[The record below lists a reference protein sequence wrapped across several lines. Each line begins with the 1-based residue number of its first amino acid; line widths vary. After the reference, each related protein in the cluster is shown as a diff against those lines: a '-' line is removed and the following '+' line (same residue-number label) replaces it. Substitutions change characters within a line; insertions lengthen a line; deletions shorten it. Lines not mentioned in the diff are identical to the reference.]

1 MMGRGRTMA
10 ATRWVAP
17 ALAAMCLPALPLVGD
32 AQTPDDALTVER
44 IYGSDYF
51 DGDSIS
57 LRWMPDGR
65 HWTTVEQDMEGRDEL
80 WRVDAQSGS
89 RQKLISA
96 VELVPEAGQD
106 PIAIE
111 GHQLSED
118 GRRVLIFTNSQQVW
132 RQRTK
137 GEYYVFEFDSRRL
150 SPVSAGTGWQMF
162 AKLSPD
168 GHRAAF
174 VRDHDLYLVDLTT
187 GAERQLTFDGSET
200 VVNGTSDWVYE
211 EELRLRDAFRWSTD
225 GERIA
230 YWRFDQSPVRP
241 YPLVDHSPLY
251 PELKQIRYPKAGE
264 ANSRVQVGSLELS
277 TGRTTWFDIGPE
289 EDIYIARMEWA
300 ESPHEVVI
308 QRLNR
313 WQNRLDLLL
322 GDAHTG
328 ETTLLFSEE
337 DDAWVDA
344 NDDLRWIDGGSRFTW
359 TSERDGY
366 RHVYLYHRSGRL
378 VRQLTRG
385 PWDVIAFHGADQVSG
400 RIFFTAASETPLTR
414 TVHSVSLEG
423 TDMLT
428 LAGGRGSHSAGFS
441 PDFELFGNTHS
452 TIGSP
457 PTTALRRAADG
468 SLVRI
473 LVNNA
478 ELASRIDALG
488 LREPEFF
495 TIGAADGIPLN
506 GWIIKPRDFDPGR
519 AYPLL
524 LYVYG
529 GPGSQ
534 TVRDSW
540 GGSRYL
546 WHQMLVR
553 QGMLVASID
562 NRGTGA
568 RGRDF
573 KKQVYMRLG
582 MLEPAD
588 QLAAIR
594 QLTEQSYVDESRI
607 GVWGWSYGGYLTLM
621 TSLLGEGAVSVAVAG
636 APVTSWE
643 LYDTIYTERFM
654 RTPAENPE
662 GYRLGAPLG
671 YADRLEAD
679 LLIIHGTADDN
690 VHPQNTM
697 RMVQTLEEA
706 GKQFRM
712 RLYPGQR
719 HGFAGSDILVNLWQ
733 LVSDFLVE
741 HLVGSP
747 SGTRT
752 AGPVAPPPIP

>member
-1 MMGRGRTMA
+1 MA

-428 LAGGRGSHSAGFS
+428 LAGGRGSHSADFS

-506 GWIIKPRDFDPGR
+506 GWIIKPRDFDPRR

-524 LYVYG
+524 LG
-529 GPGSQ
+529 
-534 TVRDSW
+534 D
-540 GGSRYL
+540 
-546 WHQMLVR
+546 
-553 QGMLVASID
+553 
-562 NRGTGA
+562 A
-568 RGRDF
+568 RGEHRQPGDRGERP
-573 KKQVYMRLG
+573 RLQEAGLHAAGDAGACRPAGSHPPAHRAVVRRRVTNRRVG
-582 MLEPAD
+582 MELRRLLDAHDLSPGGGRRIGRGGGGAGNVVGAVRHDLHRAFHEDTGREPGGIPARCPPRLCRPPRSGPAD
-588 QLAAIR
+588 HP
-594 QLTEQSYVDESRI
+594 
-607 GVWGWSYGGYLTLM
+607 WNGG
-621 TSLLGEGAVSVAVAG
+621 
-636 APVTSWE
+636 
-643 LYDTIYTERFM
+643 R
-654 RTPAENPE
+654 
-662 GYRLGAPLG
+662 
-671 YADRLEAD
+671 
-679 LLIIHGTADDN
+679 
-690 VHPQNTM
+690 
-697 RMVQTLEEA
+697 
-706 GKQFRM
+706 
-712 RLYPGQR
+712 
-719 HGFAGSDILVNLWQ
+719 
-733 LVSDFLVE
+733 
-741 HLVGSP
+741 
-747 SGTRT
+747 
-752 AGPVAPPPIP
+752 